1 MKKTLS
7 LFLCLIMI
15 FICIPQTFAA
25 DNQTVSSVLTETAVY
40 LQQVVTDPK
49 VGSIGGE
56 WAVLGLAR
64 SDVTVAESYFEN
76 YYQAVENYVRDCGG
90 KLHDKKY
97 TEYSRVI
104 VALRAIGKNPTDVA
118 GYNLL
123 LPLGDYEN
131 TIWQGVNGAVW
142 ALIALDSG
150 DYEIPF
156 NPDAVTQATRE
167 RYLRHILECQKADG
181 GWALSGDH
189 SDVDV
194 TAMTLQ
200 ALSRYRDNDDV
211 QAAIDRALVCLSAM
225 QDENGGFSILGTPTA
240 ESCAQVLTALCALG
254 ISPQDARFVKN
265 GFDVV
270 DYMLTYRA
278 TNGGFRHVA
287 DGEVNQMATEQCFY
301 ALVALQ
307 RYLDG
312 KPALY
317 QMTDPLSLSPSSPA
331 VGLVGKHSDVNP
343 PAATAARKT
352 FADIAGNEYQT
363 AIEALAA
370 RNIINGKTDSIFE
383 PNSTMTRAEFAAV
396 VVRALGLPEKNGGSF
411 ADVTSGDW
419 FYRYIGTASAY
430 GIVNGVSDTEFAPNG
445 TITREEAAVMTV
457 RAAKLCGMDT
467 AVSADAARDT
477 LAAFEDYIKVSDWAF
492 DCLAFC
498 YAENLLSSDAMEI
511 RPKDAVL
518 RAEIADMLYR
528 MMSRSGLTE
537 GV

>member
-15 FICIPQTFAA
+15 FIGVPQTFAA
-25 DNQTVSSVLTETAVY
+25 SESALTETAVY
-40 LQQVVTDPK
+40 LQQVVTEPK
-49 VGSIGGE
+49 VGSVGGE

-64 SDVTVAESYFEN
+64 SGVRVSDGYFEN

-97 TEYSRVI
+97 TEYSRLI

-123 LPLGDYEN
+123 TPLGDYEN

-189 SDVDV
+189 ADVDV
-194 TAMTLQ
+194 TAMALQ
-200 ALSRYRDNDDV
+200 ALSRYRDNGDV
-211 QAAIDRALVCLSAM
+211 QAAIDRALVCLSEM

-240 ESCAQVLTALCALG
+240 ESCAQVVTALCALG

-265 GFDVV
+265 GSGVA

-278 TNGGFRHVA
+278 NNGGFRHVA

-317 QMTDPLSLSPSSPA
+317 HITDPLSLSASA
-331 VGLVGKHSDVNP
+331 VGLSGKHSDVNP
-343 PAATAARKT
+343 PAATARSKT

-396 VVRALGLPEKNGGSF
+396 VVRALGLPEKSNDSF
-411 ADVTSGDW
+411 ADVTSSDW

-430 GIVNGVSDTEFAPNG
+430 GIVNGVSATEFAPNG

-467 AVSADAARDT
+467 AVSADTARDT
-477 LAAFEDYIKVSDWAF
+477 LAAFEDYIKISDWAF